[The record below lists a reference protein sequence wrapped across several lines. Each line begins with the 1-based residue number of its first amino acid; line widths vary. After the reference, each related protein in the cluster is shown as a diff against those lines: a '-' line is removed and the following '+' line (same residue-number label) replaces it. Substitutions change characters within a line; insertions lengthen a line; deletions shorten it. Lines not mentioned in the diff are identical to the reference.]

1 MVAASKPANST
12 DSTMFDLA
20 CTACDW
26 QSADVDL
33 SACPIC
39 GATIDICYDSPQI
52 PVQADLPGIWR
63 YAARLPL
70 RDLAHAVSLGEGGT
84 PLLRSARVG
93 AELGLPELRFKIE
106 GANPT
111 GSYKDRIAAVG
122 IARLRE
128 LGKRA
133 WAATSS
139 GNAGAAVA
147 AYGVRAG
154 LDGYLFTLEKAAR
167 AKIAQILAYGPR
179 VFAVERLG
187 YDPAVEQATWRN
199 IRAICDANGWGMLVT
214 ARRFSPHAMEGVK
227 TIAYEICEQLGGPPD
242 VVYVPVGGGGLLSAT
257 WKGFVE
263 WHAAGR
269 ADRLP
274 RIVAVQ
280 PQGCDGIT
288 QAWRAGRAV
297 EPIDGCTSAIS
308 GLQLTAPPDGDL
320 VLRALREAGGWAV
333 SVPDDATYAAQ
344 AELAARE
351 GIFAEPAAAITLA
364 GVRADMAAGRLHGG
378 ERAVCL
384 LTGIGFKDANAVQ
397 RMVEDREVRAI
408 TAEDI
413 LNIAG

>member
-1 MVAASKPANST
+1 
-12 DSTMFDLA
+12 MFHLA

-26 QSADVDL
+26 QLPDDDL
-33 SACPIC
+33 SACPAC
-39 GATIDICYDSPQI
+39 GATVDIRYDAP
-52 PVQADLPGIWR
+52 DLLVDARRPGIWR

-70 RDLAHAVSLGEGGT
+70 RDPAHEVSLGEGDT

-93 AELGLPELRFKIE
+93 AMLGLPELYFKTE
-106 GANPT
+106 GTNPT

-128 LGKRA
+128 LGRGA

-139 GNAGAAVA
+139 GNAGAAIA
-147 AYGVRAG
+147 AYGVQAG

-187 YDPAVEQATWRN
+187 YDADVEQATWRN
-199 IRAICDANGWGMLVT
+199 IRALCDDNGWGMLVT
-214 ARRFSPHAMEGVK
+214 ARRFSPHAMEGAK
-227 TIAYEICEQLGGPPD
+227 TIAYEICEQLGGAPD
-242 VVYVPVGGGGLLSAT
+242 VVYIPVGGGGLLSAT

-263 WHAAGR
+263 WRAAGYV
-269 ADRLP
+269 DRLP

-288 QAWRAGRAV
+288 RAWREGRAV
-297 EPIDGCTSAIS
+297 RPIDGCASAIS

-320 VLRALREAGGWAV
+320 VLRALRESGGWAV

-344 AELAARE
+344 AELAGRE

-364 GVRADMAAGRLHGG
+364 GLRADMVDGRLRGD
-378 ERAVCL
+378 ERVVSL
-384 LTGIGFKDANAVQ
+384 LTGIGFKDASAVQ
-397 RMVEDREVRAI
+397 RMVETRDVRPI
-408 TAEDI
+408 RAEDI
-413 LNIAG
+413 LSIGK

>member
-1 MVAASKPANST
+1 
-12 DSTMFDLA
+12 MFQLA
-20 CTACDW
+20 CTGCDW
-26 QSADVDL
+26 LSTDADL
-33 SACPIC
+33 SACPAC
-39 GATIDICYDSPQI
+39 GATLDVRYDSPDL
-52 PVQADLPGIWR
+52 PVDPGQPGIWR

-84 PLLRSARVG
+84 PLLRSARLG
-93 AELGLPELRFKIE
+93 AELGLPELHFKVE

-139 GNAGAAVA
+139 GNAGAAIA

-179 VFAVERLG
+179 VFAVARLG
-187 YDPAVEQATWRN
+187 YDPDVERATWRN
-199 IRAICDANGWGMLVT
+199 IQALCDANGWGMLVT

-257 WKGFVE
+257 WKGFLE
-263 WHAAGR
+263 WRAAGR

-280 PQGCDGIT
+280 PRGCDGVT

-297 EPIDGCTSAIS
+297 QPIAGCASAIS

-320 VLRALREAGGWAV
+320 VLRALRESGGWAV
-333 SVPDDATYAAQ
+333 SVPDEETYAAQ
-344 AELAARE
+344 ADLAGRE
-351 GIFAEPAAAITLA
+351 GIFAEPAAAIGLA
-364 GVRADMAAGRLHGG
+364 GLRADMAAGRLRGD
-378 ERAVCL
+378 ERVVCL
-384 LTGIGFKDANAVQ
+384 LTGVGFKDTAAVQ
-397 RMVEDREVRAI
+397 RMVEDRAVPAI
-408 TAEDI
+408 TAEEI
-413 LNIAG
+413 LRLGG